1 MNNNKIISTEK
12 VILETPPDE
21 NTLKSY
27 SMERLISECNRL
39 NIPREQYEASND
51 SDKNKKF
58 MVNEILRLEPPFPR
72 TQKPVLVDSVYEEST
87 MTKTNTM
94 KYVKHIIINGKY
106 QHSVITTESY
116 NLPLTKREL
125 DIQKKNNLMN
135 SIRDEISNLNLDE
148 FKNKEDILK
157 FACNN
162 GKSSG
167 ERYKRASLLNEAVI
181 NHMRGE
187 KFVRP
192 RITHFDISVY

>member
-1 MNNNKIISTEK
+1 MNNNKIISSEQ

-21 NTLKSY
+21 NTLKTY
-27 SMERLISECNRL
+27 SMEKLIGECNRL

-51 SDKNKKF
+51 EDKNKKF

-72 TQKPVLVDSVYEEST
+72 TQKPVLVNSEYYESN

-116 NLPLTKREL
+116 QLPLTEREL
-125 DIQKKNNLMN
+125 DIRRKNNLLN
-135 SIRDEISNLNLDE
+135 SIREEISRLNLDE
-148 FKNKEDILK
+148 YKSKEDILK
-157 FACNN
+157 FACEN

-167 ERYKRASLLNEAVI
+167 EKYRRASLLNKAVI

>member
-1 MNNNKIISTEK
+1 MNTNKIISSEQ

-21 NTLKSY
+21 NTLKTY
-27 SMERLISECNRL
+27 SMEKLISECNRL

-51 SDKNKKF
+51 EDKNKKF
-58 MVNEILRLEPPFPR
+58 MVNEILRLEPPFPL
-72 TQKPVLVDSVYEEST
+72 TQKPVLVNSVYEEST
-87 MTKTNTM
+87 MTKKNTM
-94 KYVKHIIINGKY
+94 KYVKHIVINGKY

-125 DIQKKNNLMN
+125 DIRRKNNLLN

-148 FKNKEDILK
+148 YKSKEDILK
-157 FACNN
+157 FACEN

-167 ERYKRASLLNEAVI
+167 EKYRRASLLNEAVI

-187 KFVRP
+187 KFVRL